1 MLRCAKNSRFM
12 RIIRS
17 FIEVIKS
24 ADINKT
30 QAGGHEMTKGR
41 VFFRIIVGG
50 YLGYLGIDLIKK
62 TMTNRPENATLY
74 LVLGVA
80 FAVLGIVW
88 CAKAVV
94 MAVKHEY
101 VENDGEEL
109 DCEELLESDVDEDG
123 KLNRDKLLV
132 NTDTQKSDEPV
143 GADHSEAKKQEENT
157 DHNNVTE

>member
-1 MLRCAKNSRFM
+1 M
-12 RIIRS
+12 RKTADLCEVLRS

-109 DCEELLESDVDEDG
+109 DREELLESDVDEDG
-123 KLNRDKLLV
+123 KLNRDKLLG
-132 NTDTQKSDEPV
+132 NTDTQKSDEAA
-143 GADHSEAKKQEENT
+143 GEDQCEAGKQEENT

>member
-1 MLRCAKNSRFM
+1 MFRCAKNSRFV
-12 RIIRS
+12 RSIRS
-17 FIEVIKS
+17 FIEVTKS

-109 DCEELLESDVDEDG
+109 DREELLESDVDEDG
-123 KLNRDKLLV
+123 KLNRDKLLG

-143 GADHSEAKKQEENT
+143 GADHNEAKKQEENT